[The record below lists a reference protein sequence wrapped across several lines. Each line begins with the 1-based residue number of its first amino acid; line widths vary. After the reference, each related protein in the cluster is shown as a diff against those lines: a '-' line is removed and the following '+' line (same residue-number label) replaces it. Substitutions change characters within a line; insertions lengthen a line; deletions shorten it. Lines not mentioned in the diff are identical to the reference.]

1 MCGANAENFEQV
13 KTWLAN
19 IRHSWLLIID
29 NADNPHINYAMF
41 FPSGDR
47 GNIILTTRNP
57 QCCRHQNIGY
67 EDLDHLDLQDAMS
80 LLFEAAGISESWRED
95 NQNGA
100 EKVVQALG
108 FHTLAIVQAGAFIKH
123 RRYSLKQYPI
133 LLKEQEEQLLKYRP
147 EQVRATYGSVF
158 ATFEISAT
166 HLESSPDQTAMDALS
181 LLQILGFIHFQE
193 IPELMFFRA
202 WEEAIAIRKDIGVN
216 GPRDEIFQLSEL
228 QISRLPLFMM
238 QRNDIA
244 KDPFLWRWRETL
256 NLLESYSIISIGGSQ
271 ENLSFSMHPLAHAW
285 TRVRHGLA
293 YRKEGWRAA
302 GSVIALSMRGSSY
315 KMFLEKLRSH
325 VGSYLDHPI
334 DEYMAGMME
343 LEICQTQIHICY
355 LTFNFHDA
363 PKLRFLLQ
371 ILQTFEAWTG
381 ASGESRLHV
390 QTLTARCLMG
400 EGEHGKAVEL
410 LEQLVK
416 HDRSHSVYAQ
426 IVLAEAYMA
435 SKQHQN
441 AVTLLEDIVEIRKRT
456 QVPEGAGLIWSQ
468 HELGRAYIGT
478 KQFERAAK
486 LLEQAVERMKRTL
499 IPTHPDLLASQHEL
513 AIAYIGMG
521 SGHYG
526 KAAELLK
533 HVVRMR
539 GKTLAPDDYRLLG
552 SQQSLEKFH
561 RYMEAQK
568 DAESMSES
576 RETVSPS
583 S

>member
-19 IRHSWLLIID
+19 TRQSWLLIID
-29 NADNPHINYAMF
+29 NADNPKIDYAAF
-41 FPSGDR
+41 FPSGNR
-47 GNIILTTRNP
+47 GNIILTTRNS
-57 QCCRHQNIGY
+57 QCRDHETIGF
-67 EDLDHLDLQDAMS
+67 EDLDHLDLQDATS
-80 LLFEAAGISESWRED
+80 LFFKAAAIAESRREED
-95 NQNGA
+95 QKAA

-108 FHTLAIVQAGAFIKH
+108 YHTLAIVQAGAFIKH

-147 EQVRATYGSVF
+147 EQVQSTYGSVF

-293 YRKEGWRAA
+293 SRKEGWRAA
-302 GSVIALSMRGSSY
+302 GSVIALSMRELSY
-315 KMFLEKLRSH
+315 NMFHEKLRSH

-343 LEICQTQIHICY
+343 LETCQTQSNICY
-355 LTFNFHDA
+355 LIFHVHAA

-416 HDRSHSVYAQ
+416 HDRSHSIYAQ
-426 IVLAEAYMA
+426 CVLAEAYMA

-441 AVTLLEDIVEIRKRT
+441 AVTLLKDIVEIRKRT
-456 QVPEGAGLIWSQ
+456 QVPEDARLLWSQ
-468 HELGRAYIGT
+468 YELGRAYIGT
-478 KQFERAAK
+478 TQFERAAK
-486 LLEQAVERMKRTL
+486 LLEQVVERRKRTL
-499 IPTHPDLLASQHEL
+499 VPTHPDLLASQHEL

-533 HVVRMR
+533 HVIKIR
-539 GKTLAPDDYRLLG
+539 GETLASDDPRLLW
-552 SQQSLEKFH
+552 SQQWLEKVH
-561 RYMEAQK
+561 RLIEAEK
-568 DAESMSES
+568 DAESTTDS
-576 RETVSPS
+576 REMVSHS